1 MSSGELLNVH
11 DLNVTFTTPTG
22 SVSAVRGVDL
32 TLRRGRVLGI
42 VGESG
47 SGKSA
52 TFRALLGLTPASAV
66 VTGDVAYHPDAE
78 TGSVVRGTASELAPE
93 LRDASAMVYQNPGA
107 ALNPVFTI
115 GQQLALAAKDDNPEL
130 LAGLLDQVGLPEP
143 TQALQAYPHE
153 FSGGMR
159 QRAVIAMALA
169 KQPALLVADE
179 PTTALDVTT
188 QNRVLDLL
196 KQLQARHEL
205 TIAFVSHDLAV
216 VRRMADD
223 VIVMRHGEVVE
234 AGPASDV
241 FANPSHAYTQAMVA
255 AFPDE
260 TPAST
265 ASQTTPLLTIRGLTV
280 DYRSRESRSATV
292 RVLEDLD
299 LEVHAGETVALVGES
314 GSGKSTLANAV
325 VGLVPAS
332 GSIRYDDT
340 ELVGLSGRARR
351 PMQRELQ
358 IVFQNPLLSLN
369 PRHRIARQL
378 EEPMQIHLSL
388 DGAVRRQR
396 IDDVLRD
403 LELDPTLADRYPHE
417 LSGGQAQRIVL
428 ARALL
433 LEPKLIVFDEPTSAL
448 DVSVQAAVLDL
459 LARLKTERELTY
471 LFITHDLTVA
481 RHIADRIAVMR
492 RGKIVELASA
502 TDLFEEP
509 KHEYT
514 QELLGAAQW

>member
-1 MSSGELLNVH
+1 MSDHELLNVR
-11 DLNVTFTTPTG
+11 DLNVTFTAPTG
-22 SVSAVRGVDL
+22 PVHAVRGVDL
-32 TLRRGRVLGI
+32 TLRRGRVLGV

-52 TFRALLGLTPASAV
+52 SFRALLGLTPTSAQ
-66 VTGDVAYHPDAE
+66 VTGDVAFSPAPA
-78 TGSVVRGTASELAPE
+78 GAGIVQGTTSELALT
-93 LRDASAMVYQNPGA
+93 LRAASAMVYQNPGA

-115 GQQLALAAKDDNPEL
+115 GQQLALAAKDDDPEL
-130 LAGLLDQVGLPEP
+130 LADLLGQVGLPNP
-143 TQALQAYPHE
+143 TQALEAYPHE

-169 KQPALLVADE
+169 KQPTLLVADE

-196 KQLQARHEL
+196 KELQARHDL

-241 FANPSHAYTQAMVA
+241 FANPSHAYTRAMVA

-260 TPAST
+260 TPGPT
-265 ASQTTPLLTIRGLTV
+265 ADPTTPLLTIRGLTV
-280 DYRSRESRSATV
+280 DYRSRESRNARV

-299 LEVHAGETVALVGES
+299 LAVHTGETVALVGES

-332 GSIRYDDT
+332 GSIRYLDT

-351 PMQRELQ
+351 PMQREMQ

-369 PRHRIARQL
+369 PRHRVARQL
-378 EEPMQIHLSL
+378 EEPMQVHLSL
-388 DGAVRRQR
+388 DPAARRQR
-396 IDDVLRD
+396 IGDVLHD

-448 DVSVQAAVLDL
+448 DVSVQAAVLEL
-459 LARLKTERELTY
+459 LNRLKTERGLTY

-492 RGKIVELASA
+492 HGKIVELASA
-502 TDLFEEP
+502 SELFDEP
-509 KHEYT
+509 QHDYT
-514 QELLGAAQW
+514 RELLEAAQW